1 MTSDKKKTNSTVT
14 AGLVI
19 ALSLSVIVVLFVLL
33 FKPLFIKVLAD
44 KDSYLVVVT
53 LIPCLVFSAI
63 YGPIRGYLW
72 GKEKYLQVSI
82 VELIEQIL
90 KIICL
95 IILFNVGISN
105 SNLPAGIS
113 LSIACV
119 LSTLI
124 GFYFYKKDGNKLLS
138 PKGFLKPTL
147 KSIIPLNALRVLGSL
162 LQPFISIV
170 LPLIL
175 VNVGISSDQALSQL
189 GIIMG
194 MTFPIIT
201 IPTTLVGS
209 LAMALVPKLS
219 ILKQEKSNFALQ
231 NQIINSLS
239 FTLFCSFMFL
249 PIFSALGVPICELL
263 FHNSQAGVYLS
274 SSAWLIVPMGLA
286 QISTAILNSLGKEK
300 FVFFSHGISGIFVIV
315 SILFLPKYIGI
326 YALLIGMGLQNG
338 VVMILNLTKIR
349 KETEYKSQ
357 MIKIVKYVAIS
368 VLLYLFASWSNPLI
382 SLVFGSVI
390 GLVLCCVIS
399 IGIFVLLA
407 YCFNLINL
415 DILLCKLKK
424 QPKIT

>member
-1 MTSDKKKTNSTVT
+1 M
-14 AGLVI
+14 VI
-19 ALSLSVIVVLFVLL
+19 
-33 FKPLFIKVLAD
+33 
-44 KDSYLVVVT
+44 VT

-119 LSTLI
+119 ISTLV

-170 LPLIL
+170 LPLVL
-175 VNVGISSDQALSQL
+175 VNAGIYSDQALSQL

-209 LAMALVPKLS
+209 LVMALVPKLS
-219 ILKQEKSNFALQ
+219 ILKQEKRNFALQ
-231 NQIINSLS
+231 NQIINSLT
-239 FTLFCSFMFL
+239 FTLFCSFLFL
-249 PIFSALGVPICELL
+249 PVFSALGVPICELL
-263 FHNSQAGVYLS
+263 FNNSQAGVYLS
-274 SSAWLIVPMGLA
+274 SSAWLIVPMALA

-300 FVFFSHGISGIFVIV
+300 FVFFSHGISGIFVIL

-338 VVMILNLTKIR
+338 VVMILNLIKIR

-357 MIKIVKYVAIS
+357 MAKVVKYIAIS
-368 VLLYLFASWSNPLI
+368 VLLYLFTSWSNPLI
-382 SLVFGSVI
+382 CYVFGSVI
-390 GLVLCCVIS
+390 GLILSCVIS
-399 IGIFVLLA
+399 VGIFVLLA
-407 YCFNLINL
+407 YGFNLINL
-415 DILLCKLKK
+415 DLLLCKLKK
-424 QPKIT
+424 QPKNT